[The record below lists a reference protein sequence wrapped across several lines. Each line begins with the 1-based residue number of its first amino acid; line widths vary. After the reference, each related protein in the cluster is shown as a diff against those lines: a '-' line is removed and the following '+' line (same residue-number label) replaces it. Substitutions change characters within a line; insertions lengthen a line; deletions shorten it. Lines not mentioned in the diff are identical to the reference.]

1 MGSPVLVPSVG
12 STEQEVK
19 WRSPQWDTDSK
30 KNLGKVLTIF
40 LLKKKKKV
48 LVIDAYS
55 VHHPGDCSPQECEMP
70 TFLS

>member
-1 MGSPVLVPSVG
+1 MEISSMGHRQQEKSGKG
-12 STEQEVK
+12 S
-19 WRSPQWDTDSK
+19 
-30 KNLGKVLTIF
+30 NHFFI
-40 LLKKKKKV
+40 KKKKKV